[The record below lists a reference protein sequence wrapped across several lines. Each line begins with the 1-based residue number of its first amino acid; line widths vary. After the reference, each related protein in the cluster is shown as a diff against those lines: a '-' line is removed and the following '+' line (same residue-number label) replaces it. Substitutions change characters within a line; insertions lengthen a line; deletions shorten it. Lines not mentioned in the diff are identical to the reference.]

1 MRIYIYLPFIGVNF
15 YRQGPEMVP
24 KADSKY
30 PDWLFQVHL
39 SPSKKL
45 EELDPEMPQ
54 YWRLLRKH
62 NIWCRNN
69 LSKKF

>member
-1 MRIYIYLPFIGVNF
+1 MWIYIYLPFIG
-15 YRQGPEMVP
+15 
-24 KADSKY
+24 
-30 PDWLFQVHL
+30 VHL

-69 LSKKF
+69 LSKSKKF